1 MKWWK
6 LAAEQGYASAQ
17 LKLGTMYYYGKGVIK
32 EIVHGYMWMSI
43 AASSGYK
50 GAVKPRDIL
59 EKEMT
64 PNQLEKAQKLARE
77 CVRKKYKGC

>member
-1 MKWWK
+1 M
-6 LAAEQGYASAQ
+6 L
-17 LKLGTMYYYGKGVIK
+17 VIPSTS
-32 EIVHGYMWMSI
+32 E

-64 PNQLEKAQKLARE
+64 PSQLVKAQKLAPE

>member
-1 MKWWK
+1 MRK
-6 LAAEQGYASAQ
+6 LTSTLCLTIAV
-17 LKLGTMYYYGKGVIK
+17 LLGGAPMLVIPSTS
-32 EIVHGYMWMSI
+32 E

-64 PNQLEKAQKLARE
+64 PSHLVKAQKLAPE